1 MKDAKSVEVLAI
13 GDLTIDLKSSTIV
26 KLDKVS
32 KENYGFEN
40 QLIGKHGS
48 MVRIASRFFTN
59 TLYLVES
66 FNKKAEKKEYYVW
79 VLETEKANQKAVGHY
94 LKVNKA
100 TVITESNEI
109 SEGLASLLS

>member
-1 MKDAKSVEVLAI
+1 MEDAKSVEVLAI

-48 MVRIASRFFTN
+48 MVRIESETN

-79 VLETEKANQKAVGHY
+79 ILETEKANQKAVGHY
-94 LKVNKA
+94 LKVSKA
-100 TVITESNEI
+100 TVITESNEV